1 MKAPKRIR
9 IGVAVVKVELV
20 TKLTEDDKEVHG
32 TFGDGIIQLHD
43 TLSGKALAETFLH
56 ELLHAIT
63 YYYHIA
69 QPEFNEEQVVARY
82 SFPLTT
88 FFMDNPTARR
98 WWCSLLR

>member
-1 MKAPKRIR
+1 MKAPRRIKIGAALVR
-9 IGVAVVKVELV
+9 IEFVVR
-20 TKLTEDDKEVHG
+20 LTSEGKEVDG
-32 TFGDGIIQLHD
+32 TFGDGIIQIHEALA
-43 TLSGKALAETFLH
+43 GKALAETFLH

-63 YYYHIA
+63 YYHHIA
-69 QPEFNEEQVVARY
+69 QPDFDEEQVVARY

>member
-20 TKLTEDDKEVHG
+20 TKLTEDDKEVDG

-56 ELLHAIT
+56 
-63 YYYHIA
+63 
-69 QPEFNEEQVVARY
+69 
-82 SFPLTT
+82 
-88 FFMDNPTARR
+88 
-98 WWCSLLR
+98 